1 MYKPKQKNMN
11 KKKAMYWLGLV
22 IAILTAIISYCSCS
36 VTTDFSKEKSG
47 SPTSVTNSTNLQVDS
62 IKI

>member
-1 MYKPKQKNMN
+1 MN
-11 KKKAMYWLGLV
+11 KKVLYWVGLI
-22 IAILTAIISYCSCS
+22 IAILTAIISYCGCN

-62 IKI
+62 IKM

>member
-1 MYKPKQKNMN
+1 M
-11 KKKAMYWLGLV
+11 KKKVLYWIGLI
-22 IAILTAIISYCSCS
+22 IAILTAIVSYFSCS

>member
-1 MYKPKQKNMN
+1 M
-11 KKKAMYWLGLV
+11 KKKVTFWVGLV
-22 IAILTAIISYCSCS
+22 VAILTAIISYCSCS
-36 VTTDFSKEKSG
+36 VTTDFSKAKSG